1 VNFLNPQF
9 LWGLLLGIP
18 LIAAYFLKVKPR
30 KQPTNAW
37 FLWEKV
43 LAEKNSSSLFQ
54 KLRSFL
60 SLLLMLLALTFLCFG
75 LSDVRFSAKDN
86 RDVFI
91 VIDQSAS
98 MQAMSDGESS
108 LDLAKNEAHAILNS
122 LGSGQRASIVVLSN
136 TLEYLTHLSSNAKEL
151 HDIVDGI
158 EASAL
163 PDTSGAGRELTQM
176 LESIEEEGDIRLV
189 FISDGCSVFNLDDV
203 ENVEKVTVG
212 SDSNKNVGIIAGDI
226 QPSLTSGSATAMV
239 QLSNASNSVTEVEVE
254 IFHEDTQSIEE
265 LVKLTVNPGV
275 NPPLFF
281 ELPEAKPGVWKA
293 RLLVEDDL
301 AIDNE
306 ATMLLRPLPS
316 VLVTIPEENNYFYQ
330 RCIEAFSKTSGSLL
344 LSDGDSQ
351 VKIFHGQVP
360 DDETG
365 DIIIFAPSGDSSY
378 WSSIGSEEA
387 IHVAIAEQPN
397 HGVLKHLNVNEFQFP
412 AAKRMKPVESKAG
425 QNIVVINLDPQKD
438 DFFLNTGFV
447 TLIYDSAMFLSGNET
462 RLPAT
467 YPMGVEYVALND
479 SEYIQPS
486 EESIKV
492 KRGERILPQEL
503 GLYAA
508 SRDEE
513 KTSFSTALLSAKE
526 STLNSNS
533 KNAMI
538 QFSNFQHLWWLLP
551 ALVLLAIGFY
561 TSLVDR
567 PKTFKWLSFLLRVLA
582 IAILVLGLCK
592 PFQKGDAENIHVV
605 FLVDGSSSI
614 SSEGI
619 EDAAIK
625 IEEGVSLLD
634 SGDSYS
640 IQLFDDKVEVSS
652 IDELKSFAAAI
663 AKDGAEAQKRA
674 SSDLPSALLSSRM
687 KFEASKAKKII
698 VFSDG
703 VSTEGGVSQAME
715 SLENEGV
722 EVKFQKIGS
731 IENTEVS
738 VVNFDSTVQTAFEG
752 EIVRMEGEVA
762 TNKDMDVTVR
772 LLHRE
777 IEVKRQKVKLEANK
791 PNKIV
796 FDVEMYTAGT
806 TRWQMEV
813 MAEEDYF
820 LMNNAVS
827 ATVQVS
833 GKPRVLA
840 IHKDPKK
847 MRSIARALRKQGI
860 ELDIRGVKG
869 LPSSLEE
876 LLTFRAVLLCDVPA
890 TELTVPQMFNLKTYV
905 AQMGGGL
912 GMLGSENSFGIG
924 GYHNTPVD
932 EILPIA
938 SRYEKEKIKPS
949 LAMALVIDK
958 SGSMNGDPIALAR
971 QAAKSAVELLGVQD
985 SIAVIGFDSNAQTIV
1000 PMSSASN
1007 KGAIKDSIDS
1017 LAAGGGTNLYPGLL
1031 RAQEMLDTTPAKIK
1045 HIIILSDGQTCFY
1058 SSTWWRC

>member
-412 AAKRMKPVESKAG
+412 AAKRMKPVESAKVLVQSESGVPLIYTVSKAG

-533 KNAMI
+533 KNAL
-538 QFSNFQHLWWLLP
+538 SES
-551 ALVLLAIGFY
+551 IGSGY
-561 TSLVDR
+561 
-567 PKTFKWLSFLLRVLA
+567 PLSFWLIVM
-582 IAILVLGLCK
+582 
-592 PFQKGDAENIHVV
+592 
-605 FLVDGSSSI
+605 
-614 SSEGI
+614 GI
-619 EDAAIK
+619 
-625 IEEGVSLLD
+625 
-634 SGDSYS
+634 
-640 IQLFDDKVEVSS
+640 
-652 IDELKSFAAAI
+652 
-663 AKDGAEAQKRA
+663 
-674 SSDLPSALLSSRM
+674 ALLVIESMCYHRR
-687 KFEASKAKKII
+687 KA
-698 VFSDG
+698 
-703 VSTEGGVSQAME
+703 A
-715 SLENEGV
+715 
-722 EVKFQKIGS
+722 
-731 IENTEVS
+731 
-738 VVNFDSTVQTAFEG
+738 
-752 EIVRMEGEVA
+752 
-762 TNKDMDVTVR
+762 
-772 LLHRE
+772 
-777 IEVKRQKVKLEANK
+777 
-791 PNKIV
+791 
-796 FDVEMYTAGT
+796 
-806 TRWQMEV
+806 
-813 MAEEDYF
+813 
-820 LMNNAVS
+820 
-827 ATVQVS
+827 
-833 GKPRVLA
+833 
-840 IHKDPKK
+840 
-847 MRSIARALRKQGI
+847 
-860 ELDIRGVKG
+860 
-869 LPSSLEE
+869 
-876 LLTFRAVLLCDVPA
+876 
-890 TELTVPQMFNLKTYV
+890 
-905 AQMGGGL
+905 
-912 GMLGSENSFGIG
+912 
-924 GYHNTPVD
+924 
-932 EILPIA
+932 
-938 SRYEKEKIKPS
+938 
-949 LAMALVIDK
+949 
-958 SGSMNGDPIALAR
+958 
-971 QAAKSAVELLGVQD
+971 
-985 SIAVIGFDSNAQTIV
+985 
-1000 PMSSASN
+1000 
-1007 KGAIKDSIDS
+1007 
-1017 LAAGGGTNLYPGLL
+1017 
-1031 RAQEMLDTTPAKIK
+1031 
-1045 HIIILSDGQTCFY
+1045 
-1058 SSTWWRC
+1058 